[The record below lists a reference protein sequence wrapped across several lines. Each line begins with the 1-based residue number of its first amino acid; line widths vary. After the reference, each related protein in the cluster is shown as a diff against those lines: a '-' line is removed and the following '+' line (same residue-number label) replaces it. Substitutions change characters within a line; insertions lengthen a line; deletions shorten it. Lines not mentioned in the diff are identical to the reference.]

1 VNRRAPAALADGAY
15 DAFLPE
21 QALDLATALA
31 AYTSGS
37 ARVNHADDSGRIA
50 VGSLADLAVLDR
62 DLFAGPPEEIASA
75 RVRATYVEGERVFD
89 G

>member
-1 VNRRAPAALADGAY
+1 VNRRAPADGAY